1 MKLELVDK
9 ENKELNKQIEISDNV
24 ILAEPNEGL
33 VHQLLMLQ
41 HTRKQRTAN
50 TKTRAQVRGGGRKP
64 WNQKGTG
71 RARAGSLRSPLFA
84 GGGVIFGPQTH
95 VISKSM
101 PKKAR
106 RKALASAL
114 TLKLEELSILDSLPV
129 MTAPKTSEASEF
141 VNSFRAETEDKKLQK
156 VLILADQHDEANN
169 NLFLSL
175 NNLEKVKVIHWQNL
189 NPHDLMNADR
199 VICDE
204 VTIKRIEG
212 WLNTYKR
219 GEA

>member
-1 MKLELVDK
+1 MKFELVDK
-9 ENKELNKQIEISDNV
+9 TNKELNKQVEISDQV

-41 HTRKQRTAN
+41 HTRKKRTAN

-64 WNQKGTG
+64 WKQKGTG

-114 TLKLEELSILDSLPV
+114 TLKQAELIILDAMPQFSEPN
-129 MTAPKTSEASEF
+129 TAQASEF
-141 VNSFRAETEDKKLQK
+141 MGAFQQAGEK
-156 VLILADQHDEANN
+156 VLVLADQHEEANA

-175 NNLEKVKVIHWQNL
+175 NNLEKVKVLHWQNL
-189 NPHDLMNADR
+189 NPHDLMNSDK
-199 VICDE
+199 ILCDE